1 MPKTRSEYGFK
12 HMTKIQG
19 ERGEKKSISKTERE
33 RERGSKCHLYPD
45 SDTGVAQRAGAP
57 LPKRPASKQASKQAK
72 ERERNRQ
79 KDGEKERE
87 RE

>member
-1 MPKTRSEYGFK
+1 
-12 HMTKIQG
+12 MTKIQG

-33 RERGSKCHLYPD
+33 RERDRQRGSKCHLYPD

-72 ERERNRQ
+72 ERERETDKKTAR
-79 KDGEKERE
+79 KRE
-87 RE
+87 RESE